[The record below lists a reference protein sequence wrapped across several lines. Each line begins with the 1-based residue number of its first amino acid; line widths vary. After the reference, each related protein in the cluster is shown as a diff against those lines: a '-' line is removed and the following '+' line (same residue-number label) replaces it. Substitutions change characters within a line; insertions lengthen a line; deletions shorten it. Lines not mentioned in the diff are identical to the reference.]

1 MADRHSR
8 YRASAVLPA
17 PDARGRVSASTD
29 LRALPATPGRFRHVV
44 SEGERLDQLAYKY
57 YEEPLL
63 WWHICDANPEFLSPL
78 ALLGQEPVVATRFP
92 LRGSPGGNS
101 PDWSKLIHALSG
113 LVGVEDVAVEETIEY
128 LTTFEPVEIA
138 PHAVRKVPIAQ
149 ERVKQTILVTY
160 NNRATA
166 AETLIE
172 AIRAAGLE
180 IGPPVGVGQLGRQI
194 VIPPVRA

>member
-1 MADRHSR
+1 MAHRYSR
-8 YRASAVLPA
+8 YRTSAVPPA
-17 PDARGRVSASTD
+17 PDARGRVSAATD

-78 ALLGQEPVVATRFP
+78 ALLGQEPVVTTRFP
-92 LRGSPGGNS
+92 LGASPGGNS
-101 PDWSKLIHALSG
+101 PDWPKLIRALFG
-113 LVGVEDVAVEETIEY
+113 LAGVEDVAIEETVEY
-128 LTTFEPVEIA
+128 LTTIEPVEIG
-138 PHAVRKVPIAQ
+138 PRAVRKVPITQ
-149 ERVKQTILVTY
+149 ERFKRTLLVTY

-180 IGPPVGVGQLGRQI
+180 IGPPVEVGQLGRQI

>member
-1 MADRHSR
+1 MAHRYSR
-8 YRASAVLPA
+8 YRTSAVLPA
-17 PDARGRVSASTD
+17 PDARRRVFATTD
-29 LRALPATPGRFRHVV
+29 LRALPATPGRFRHVL

-92 LRGSPGGNS
+92 LRASPGGNS
-101 PDWSKLIHALSG
+101 PDWPKLIRGLSG
-113 LVGVEDVAVEETIEY
+113 LVGVEDVAVEETIDY
-128 LTTFEPVEIA
+128 LTTIESVEIA
-138 PHAVRKVPIAQ
+138 PQAVRNVPIIQ
-149 ERVKQTILVTY
+149 ERFKRTLLVSY

-166 AETLIE
+166 AAALIE

-180 IGPPVGVGQLGRQI
+180 IGPPVEVGQVGRQI
-194 VIPPVRA
+194 VIPPLRA